1 METLQQLSQYVAER
15 IEALHYPA
23 AMGGL
28 KAQAAYALGAGG
40 KHLRPV
46 LTLATCMALGGSRDQ
61 ALNQALGVEIFHN
74 FTLVHD
80 DVMDKSDTRRGKP
93 TVWARWDETAAILS
107 GDAMLTLANMYAGR
121 GAGHRLECV
130 LDVFNTAAME
140 VYAGQELDMQF
151 EERLDVTTSEY
162 LHMILL
168 KTAALIRCACAMGVI
183 MADGDD
189 ATLEAMKAY
198 AVGIGMAFQLR
209 DDYLDTYGDAATFG
223 KPIGGD
229 ILNDKKTWFL
239 TSVLESDEADNIK
252 GIIADNTLA
261 PEAKIESVK
270 EIYDRLELPG
280 KCTKLVEQYTKMAVM
295 ALDDTPMSDEDK
307 KFFREIAESLKTRAI

>member
-1 METLQQLSQYVAER
+1 
-15 IEALHYPA
+15 
-23 AMGGL
+23 
-28 KAQAAYALGAGG
+28 
-40 KHLRPV
+40 
-46 LTLATCMALGGSRDQ
+46 MALGGSRDQ

-121 GAGHRLECV
+121 GAGQKLERV
-130 LDVFNTAAME
+130 LDVFNTSAME

-252 GIIADNTLA
+252 SIIADNTLA

-307 KFFREIAESLKTRAI
+307 KFFSEIAESLKTRAI

>member
-1 METLQQLSQYVAER
+1 METLQQLSQYVSDQIAS
-15 IEALHYPA
+15 LKYPIS
-23 AMGGL
+23 MGGL
-28 KAQAAYALGAGG
+28 KTQAAYALGAGG

-46 LTLATCMALGGSRDQ
+46 MTIATCMALGGTKTQ

-93 TVWARWDETAAILS
+93 TVWAKWDETSAILS
-107 GDAMLTLANMYAGR
+107 GDAMLTLANMYVARSAGER
-121 GAGHRLECV
+121 VERV
-130 LDVFNTAAME
+130 LDLFNTAAME

-151 EERLDVTTSEY
+151 EDRLDVTTSEY

-168 KTAALIRCACAMGVI
+168 KTAALIRCACGLGVI
-183 MADGDD
+183 MAGGDD

-252 GIIADNTLA
+252 AIISDKSLA
-261 PEAKIESVK
+261 PDAKIAAVK

-295 ALDDTPMSDEDK
+295 ALDDTPMSDENK
-307 KFFREIAESLKTRAI
+307 KFFTDIAESLKTRAI

>member
-1 METLQQLSQYVAER
+1 METLQQLGSFVAEQIDR
-15 IEALHYPA
+15 LRYPA
-23 AMGGL
+23 AMGAL
-28 KAQAAYALGAGG
+28 STQAAYALGAGG

-46 LTLATCMALGGSRDQ
+46 LTIATCMALGGSREQ
-61 ALNQALGVEIFHN
+61 ALDQALGVEIFHN

-93 TVWARWDETAAILS
+93 TVWAKWDETTAILS
-107 GDAMLTLANMYAGR
+107 GDAMLTLANMYAARNAGEKMGR
-121 GAGHRLECV
+121 V

-151 EERLDVTTSEY
+151 EQRLDVTTSEY

-168 KTAALIRCACAMGVI
+168 KTAALIRCACSLGVI
-183 MADGDD
+183 MAGGSD

-209 DDYLDTYGDAATFG
+209 DDYLDTYGDSATFG

-239 TSVLESDEADNIK
+239 TSVLESDETDHIK
-252 GIIADNTLA
+252 AVIADKSLA
-261 PEAKIESVK
+261 PDAKIAAVK
-270 EIYDRLELPG
+270 EIYDRLELPA
-280 KCTKLVEQYTKMAVM
+280 KCTKLVKQYTDMAVM
-295 ALDDTPMSDEDK
+295 ALEDTPMSEDDK
-307 KFFREIAESLKTRAI
+307 KFFIDIAKSLQTRSI

>member
-1 METLQQLSQYVAER
+1 MS
-15 IEALHYPA
+15 
-23 AMGGL
+23 
-28 KAQAAYALGAGG
+28 
-40 KHLRPV
+40 LR
-46 LTLATCMALGGSRDQ
+46 
-61 ALNQALGVEIFHN
+61 
-74 FTLVHD
+74 
-80 DVMDKSDTRRGKP
+80 
-93 TVWARWDETAAILS
+93 
-107 GDAMLTLANMYAGR
+107 
-121 GAGHRLECV
+121 
-130 LDVFNTAAME
+130 
-140 VYAGQELDMQF
+140 
-151 EERLDVTTSEY
+151 
-162 LHMILL
+162 
-168 KTAALIRCACAMGVI
+168 
-183 MADGDD
+183 
-189 ATLEAMKAY
+189 
-198 AVGIGMAFQLR
+198 
-209 DDYLDTYGDAATFG
+209 DAATFG